1 MTTSLLT
8 PELVQL
14 LIVMLQNPTLSPF
27 LWVVALIAG
36 LWVLSKFFRALAA
49 FIKSMK

>member
-1 MTTSLLT
+1 MTTSLPT

-14 LIVMLQNPTLSPF
+14 LMVMLQNPTLAPF

-36 LWVLSKFFRALAA
+36 LWVLGKFFRGLAA
-49 FIKSMK
+49 FIKSIK